1 MAKQS
6 TRVVRPP
13 RSARGGIPGW
23 LRFAGGSVLL
33 LISLH
38 FTLVW
43 QMSDLGDEIVEP
55 MTVFANASHRGGYY
69 TWDGDLGIRRL
80 RIESLGG
87 EGYLSIEGLEI
98 DTPSWWWT
106 LKLANPLSAR
116 LNRLSDGLGLG
127 SGLGLPHADEL
138 HLRLRGIE
146 LEVNNL
152 LPPGTP
158 NVSLASAAPFETEGC
173 TRLRYFTSSNL
184 SADLGLAYQRTDL
197 SVGYRVISPEKLLV
211 EFELNSPGVMSTRYE
226 MELKSADASA
236 LVNDPDDQQ
245 TPEVVALRLILQD
258 QGFIQARNRWCAGQ
272 AQIDADEFQR
282 RHITTVRRV
291 LEVYGIRMTPE
302 SEAVYS
308 SFAGKGGTLT
318 IESQPPATISGA
330 AFAAYSSEQRWLTLN
345 PRIRLN
351 QEPAVPMTL
360 EFIAPRRLPKAYS
373 GSVWDLLA
381 RNADQGG
388 AGASPLDDLGARM
401 RGLGRQEDQ
410 ADGTAPAPPSAAP
423 KPAPVRPMPVEV
435 KLDTQSLSAVIGQRV
450 EVETMDDKRRVGELL
465 AVDAKTITLRQ
476 QVSGGKADLDFSRER
491 IRKITAEPR
500 RPR

>member
-1 MAKQS
+1 MAKKP
-6 TRVVRPP
+6 TRVAREP
-13 RSARGGIPGW
+13 RSARTGIPAW
-23 LRFAGGSVLL
+23 VRFAGGGVLL
-33 LISLH
+33 LIGLH
-38 FTLVW
+38 FTLTS
-43 QMSDLGDEIVEP
+43 QMSDLGDEIVAP
-55 MTVFANASHRGGYY
+55 LSAFANASHRGGYY

-87 EGYLSIEGLEI
+87 EGYLSIEGLEV
-98 DTPSWWWT
+98 DTPNWWWT
-106 LKLANPLSAR
+106 LRLANPLGAR

-138 HLRLRGIE
+138 HLRMRGIE

-152 LPPGTP
+152 LPAGTP
-158 NVSLASAAPFETEGC
+158 NFSLASAAPFETEGC
-173 TRLRYFTSSNL
+173 TSLRYFTSSNL
-184 SADLGLAYQRTDL
+184 IADLGLAYERTDL
-197 SVGYRVISPEKLLV
+197 SFGYRVISPEKLLV

-258 QGFIQARNRWCAGQ
+258 QGFIPARNRWCSAQ

-308 SFAGKGGTLT
+308 SFAAKGGTLT
-318 IESQPPATISGA
+318 IESQPPSTISEA
-330 AFAAYSSEQRWLTLN
+330 AFAAYSTEQRWLTLN
-345 PRIRLN
+345 PRLRLN

-360 EFIAPRRLPKAYS
+360 EFIAPRRLPRAYS

-401 RGLGRQEDQ
+401 RALGRKEAQTENPARAPAQ
-410 ADGTAPAPPSAAP
+410 PAPAPT
-423 KPAPVRPMPVEV
+423 RPMPVV
-435 KLDTQSLSAVIGQRV
+435 VNLDTQSLSAVIGQRV

-465 AVDAKTITLRQ
+465 AVDAKTITLRL

-500 RPR
+500 RSR